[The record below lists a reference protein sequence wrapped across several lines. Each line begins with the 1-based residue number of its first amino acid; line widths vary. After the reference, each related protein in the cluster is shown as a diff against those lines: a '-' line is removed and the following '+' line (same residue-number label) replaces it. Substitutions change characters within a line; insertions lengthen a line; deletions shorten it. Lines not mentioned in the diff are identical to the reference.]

1 MTGLLHAEWLK
12 IRTTR
17 TIVWYLIGVVVIV
30 GIAVAGQVA
39 NAPRNV
45 LESEQGLRDTLGAAT
60 VATFFALLFGLI
72 GVAGEYRHGTI
83 TPTFLATPVRER
95 VLTAKLIAY
104 AGAGLLLGAFAVV
117 VTFAMAIPWLAA
129 KNIDADFADRDIVLL
144 IVGALATAALWGALG
159 VAFGSVVP
167 NQVAA
172 NVITLIWLLIVENIV
187 GGLLPGVAPFTLG
200 GAARGLMRIEDGDDL
215 LTMWAAAAV
224 TFTYIIALAG
234 IGATV
239 VMRRDVT

>member
-1 MTGLLHAEWLK
+1 M
-12 IRTTR
+12 
-17 TIVWYLIGVVVIV
+17 
-30 GIAVAGQVA
+30 A
-39 NAPRNV
+39 NAPRDV

-72 GVAGEYRHGTI
+72 GIAGEYRHETI

-104 AGAGLLLGAFAVV
+104 AGAGLLLGVFAVLL
-117 VTFAMAIPWLAA
+117 TFAMAVPWLAA
-129 KNIDADFADRDIVLL
+129 KNIDAEFADRDIVLL
-144 IVGALATAALWGALG
+144 IVGALATSALWGALG

-167 NQVAA
+167 NQVGAI
-172 NVITLIWLLIVENIV
+172 VITLIWLLIVENIV
-187 GGLLPGVAPFTLG
+187 SGLLPDVAPFTPG
-200 GAARGLMRIEDGDDL
+200 GAARGLMRIDGDDL
-215 LTMWAAAAV
+215 LNMWAAAAV
-224 TFTYIIALAG
+224 TFAYIAALAG

>member
-1 MTGLLHAEWLK
+1 VKRLLQAEWLK

-17 TIVWYLIGVVVIV
+17 TIVWYLIGLVVVV

-39 NAPRNV
+39 SAPRNV
-45 LESEQGLRDTLGAAT
+45 LESEQGLRDTLAAAT
-60 VATFFALLFGLI
+60 AATFFALLFGLI

-83 TPTFLATPVRER
+83 TPTFLATPLRER
-95 VLTAKLIAY
+95 VLIAKLIAH
-104 AGAGLLLGAFAVV
+104 AGVGLLLGALALL
-117 VTFAMAIPWLAA
+117 VTLAMAVPWLAA
-129 KNIDADFADRDIVLL
+129 KNVEANFADQDIVLL
-144 IVGALATAALWGALG
+144 IVGALAASALWGALG
-159 VAFGSVVP
+159 VAFASVVP

-172 NVITLIWLLIVENIV
+172 NVITLIWLLLVENIV

-200 GAARGLMRIEDGDDL
+200 AAARGLMRIDDGDDL

-224 TFTYIIALAG
+224 TFAYIAALAG